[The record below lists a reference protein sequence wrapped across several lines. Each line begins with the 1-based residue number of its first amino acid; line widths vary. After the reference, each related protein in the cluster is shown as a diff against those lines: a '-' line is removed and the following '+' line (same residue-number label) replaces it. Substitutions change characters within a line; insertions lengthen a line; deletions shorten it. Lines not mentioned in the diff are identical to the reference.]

1 MDDKRLRQLTKDLFG
16 SHAVLKVRY
25 RDLDTFKHVN
35 NAVYPTY
42 MEFGRQ
48 DYFYRF
54 LKDLIDWEEKG
65 FILGTNHIVH
75 LAPLFLFDDVHIYT
89 GVGDIGNR
97 SVTFVNL
104 ITNGQGTPVSV
115 GYSKLVAFNFK
126 ENKSIPVPEEWK
138 EVFLQ
143 KDASLMAFLK
153 ENGAERN
160 L

>member
-1 MDDKRLRQLTKDLFG
+1 MIDDARLRRLSPDLFG
-16 SHAVLKVRY
+16 SHATLKVRY

-54 LKDLIDWEEKG
+54 MKDLIDWEEKG

-75 LAPLFLFDDVHIYT
+75 LHPLFLFDDVHIYT
-89 GVGDIGNR
+89 GVGAVGNR

-104 ITNGQGTPVSV
+104 ITNQHGTVAAV
-115 GYSKLVAFNFK
+115 GYSVLVAYNFK
-126 ENKSIPVPEEWK
+126 EGDSIPVPSEWRELFRRRDEK
-138 EVFLQ
+138 LLHFF
-143 KDASLMAFLK
+143 S
-153 ENGAERN
+153 GT
-160 L
+160 